1 MRQSVNLSEVLTKV
15 STVTLLRGSLSQG
28 FVFFFFFNSES
39 LFTLREAENM
49 MHFFL
54 TEKFLTSFYFL

>member
-28 FVFFFFFNSES
+28 FFFFFFFNSES

-49 MHFFL
+49 RHFF
-54 TEKFLTSFYFL
+54 F